1 MKKING
7 SLLLASGML
16 LCTAC
21 VNGQTDNFD
30 VRTVKK
36 IQQTRTAGKTSFF
49 TTMSGS
55 AAPVSTGVPLVLFV
69 KSLIEKD
76 KTEKK
81 QALYMLESAAISQ
94 AVTFSM
100 KRAFNRQRPAEHDPS
115 IIALKNASTASFPS
129 GHTSIAFSTATSLSI
144 ICPKWYI
151 IVPSYTWASLVSYS
165 RMYLGVHYPTDII
178 AGAVVGSG
186 SAWLSYKL
194 NKWMHKPKG
203 KSTITPKF

>member
-1 MKKING
+1 MKKANG
-7 SLLLASGML
+7 LLLLTCSLLLCA
-16 LCTAC
+16 AC

-36 IQQTRTAGKTSFF
+36 IQQNRTAGKTSFF

-55 AAPVSTGVPLVLFV
+55 AAPVSAGVPLVLFV
-69 KSLIEKD
+69 KGLIEKD

-81 QALYMLESAAISQ
+81 QALYMVESAIVSQ
-94 AVTFSM
+94 AITFGM
-100 KRAFNRQRPAEHDPS
+100 KEIFNRKRPAEHDPS
-115 IIALKNASTASFPS
+115 IISLKKTNSASFPS
-129 GHTSIAFSTATSLSI
+129 GHTSIAFSTATSISI
-144 ICPKWYI
+144 LYPKWYV
-151 IVPSYTWASLVSYS
+151 IVPSYTWASLVGYS

-178 AGAVVGSG
+178 AGAVVGGG